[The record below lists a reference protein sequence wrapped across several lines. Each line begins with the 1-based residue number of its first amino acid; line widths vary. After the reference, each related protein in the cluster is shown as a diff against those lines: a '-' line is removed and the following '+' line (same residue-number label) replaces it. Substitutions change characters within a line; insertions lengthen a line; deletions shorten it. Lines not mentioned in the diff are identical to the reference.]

1 VSVEYSLL
9 ERWRDSQS
17 QQQFERE
24 HLSAN
29 ERAQMFL
36 EVSGRIPERRLPG
49 KGKDRRTTLR
59 LIDDDR

>member
-1 VSVEYSLL
+1 MSVEYSLL

-29 ERAQMFL
+29 ERAQRFL

-49 KGKDRRTTLR
+49 KGKDCRTTLR